1 MKVKQIN
8 EQEVNS
14 LLKDCPKQVQE
25 YVKAL
30 KNLIEI
36 KDHTNKKALDKIKQ
50 LSIQRVVLQSEQL
63 FCNFDNIIDRSLT
76 VGTEYK
82 KIHEYNGLVLIINDL
97 NELGL
102 YDKKTFFRAK

>member
-14 LLKDCPKQVQE
+14 LLKHCPKQVQE

-63 FCNFDNIIDRSLT
+63 VDQKRYCNDCGDYVGKGCDNKDC
-76 VGTEYK
+76 K
-82 KIHEYNGLVLIINDL
+82 DFKAN
-97 NELGL
+97 
-102 YDKKTFFRAK
+102 